1 MKCWLQGGWDQL
13 KKPQHSKNQRP
24 KVDYKKSFIYLWD
37 YIKIYKGQFIFV
49 MISSILISIFN
60 AGVILGQY
68 FFQKYLG
75 QIVAGQAQNETTNII
90 MFAVFIFLA
99 IFIIAGLFIFQVF
112 VMTKVAQYSGKQ
124 IRKDLYF
131 KLLELKLAYFDQNP
145 SGDIMSKLT
154 NDVNNITNAL
164 SQNVTQFMVNMSQI
178 IIMLGSMFVFSPIL
192 ASIALAFTPIQLIVV
207 VLLFRKAQPNFAKK
221 QKALGDINGFIEET
235 ISGQKVINNFN
246 KQQPT
251 IDAFE
256 IKNVRIQKL
265 DQQTQLLSSLVSPW
279 NTFMQWFLR
288 VLLLALAATF
298 ALNNFNFGG
307 IVTTL
312 NNQGITDPNLVI
324 PLLTVLLLLVSNYS
338 NPIYQ
343 IFQMLYLLQGAIA
356 GAERAFAVKEQP
368 IEVQAQESVTVADL
382 QGEIEFKNLSF
393 SYDGQKDVLKNINL
407 HVKPGQVVGI
417 VGPTGSGKTTIINLL
432 TKFYDIDNEQSDI
445 LIDGISI
452 KTITKQSLRDQ
463 VSIVLQDTFVFGGS
477 VYENL
482 RYAKADATNEEI
494 EQAAQDANVAHII
507 HGLENN
513 YETILENNA
522 EMFSQGE
529 KQLLAIARA
538 FLKRSSILILDEATS
553 SIDSKTEKDIQS
565 AMIKLSKGKTTFMIA
580 HRLSTIKHA
589 DIIVVLKDGAILEQG
604 NHQELL
610 AQNGFYAA
618 MYNAKLNTPEDL

>member
-1 MKCWLQGGWDQL
+1 
-13 KKPQHSKNQRP
+13 
-24 KVDYKKSFIYLWD
+24 
-37 YIKIYKGQFIFV
+37 
-49 MISSILISIFN
+49 
-60 AGVILGQY
+60 
-68 FFQKYLG
+68 
-75 QIVAGQAQNETTNII
+75 
-90 MFAVFIFLA
+90 
-99 IFIIAGLFIFQVF
+99 
-112 VMTKVAQYSGKQ
+112 
-124 IRKDLYF
+124 
-131 KLLELKLAYFDQNP
+131 
-145 SGDIMSKLT
+145 
-154 NDVNNITNAL
+154 
-164 SQNVTQFMVNMSQI
+164 
-178 IIMLGSMFVFSPIL
+178 
-192 ASIALAFTPIQLIVV
+192 
-207 VLLFRKAQPNFAKK
+207 
-221 QKALGDINGFIEET
+221 
-235 ISGQKVINNFN
+235 
-246 KQQPT
+246 
-251 IDAFE
+251 
-256 IKNVRIQKL
+256 
-265 DQQTQLLSSLVSPW
+265 
-279 NTFMQWFLR
+279 
-288 VLLLALAATF
+288 
-298 ALNNFNFGG
+298 
-307 IVTTL
+307 
-312 NNQGITDPNLVI
+312 
-324 PLLTVLLLLVSNYS
+324 
-338 NPIYQ
+338 
-343 IFQMLYLLQGAIA
+343 MLYLLQGAIA

-393 SYDGQKDVLKNINL
+393 SYDGQKDVLKNISL

-452 KTITKQSLRDQ
+452 KTITKQSLRNQ

>member
-1 MKCWLQGGWDQL
+1 MKKL
-13 KKPQHSKNQRP
+13 QHSKDQRP

-99 IFIIAGLFIFQVF
+99 ILIIAGLFIFQVF

-192 ASIALAFTPIQLIVV
+192 ASIALAFTPIQLIIV

-265 DQQTQLLSSLVSPW
+265 DQQTQLLSSLVSP
-279 NTFMQWFLR
+279 
-288 VLLLALAATF
+288 
-298 ALNNFNFGG
+298 
-307 IVTTL
+307 
-312 NNQGITDPNLVI
+312 
-324 PLLTVLLLLVSNYS
+324 
-338 NPIYQ
+338 
-343 IFQMLYLLQGAIA
+343 
-356 GAERAFAVKEQP
+356 
-368 IEVQAQESVTVADL
+368 
-382 QGEIEFKNLSF
+382 
-393 SYDGQKDVLKNINL
+393 
-407 HVKPGQVVGI
+407 
-417 VGPTGSGKTTIINLL
+417 
-432 TKFYDIDNEQSDI
+432 
-445 LIDGISI
+445 
-452 KTITKQSLRDQ
+452 
-463 VSIVLQDTFVFGGS
+463 
-477 VYENL
+477 
-482 RYAKADATNEEI
+482 
-494 EQAAQDANVAHII
+494 
-507 HGLENN
+507 
-513 YETILENNA
+513 
-522 EMFSQGE
+522 
-529 KQLLAIARA
+529 
-538 FLKRSSILILDEATS
+538 
-553 SIDSKTEKDIQS
+553 
-565 AMIKLSKGKTTFMIA
+565 
-580 HRLSTIKHA
+580 
-589 DIIVVLKDGAILEQG
+589 
-604 NHQELL
+604 
-610 AQNGFYAA
+610 
-618 MYNAKLNTPEDL
+618 

>member
-1 MKCWLQGGWDQL
+1 M

-368 IEVQAQESVTVADL
+368 IEVQVQESVTVADL

>member
-1 MKCWLQGGWDQL
+1 M

-99 IFIIAGLFIFQVF
+99 ILIIAGLFIFQVF

-368 IEVQAQESVTVADL
+368 IEVQAQESVAVADL